1 MIVHKA
7 SGNLLSSKVV
17 DGTIR
22 LLSYAENIGTET
34 QLGFTFTLE
43 ASGNATYPYF
53 LKNAKLNTYMRLNGS
68 NSWNMD
74 YNASGVSIAATLTDG
89 AYRIKFYNTKAKAE
103 KMLGTDV
110 TSGSSIGIYGD

>member
-1 MIVHKA
+1 MWLCALLTLVATTVQAVPTNVTTLETGHEYVIVHKA

-53 LKNAKLNTYMRLNGS
+53 LKNAKLT
-68 NSWNMD
+68 
-74 YNASGVSIAATLTDG
+74 
-89 AYRIKFYNTKAKAE
+89 RICA
-103 KMLGTDV
+103 
-110 TSGSSIGIYGD
+110 